1 MPFKSDKQRRFLWSQ
16 KPEVAKKFAEH
27 HQRGGHAGR
36 QKNWGTRREHMTDD
50 IKQAA
55 GVAADFLPIVGDA
68 RSAGRAY
75 DAWKQGDYGGAALEG
90 LGTAVGWVPVA
101 GPLARGGVR
110 LARNADMVRPA
121 LTDPDYAKLLAREV
135 AGKKGPMA
143 KSAGASA
150 RLGTDAP
157 VYKFTEHAKANQY
170 TDRLGLPDTPE
181 ARKAASDIAQ
191 DATAIRA
198 GKRVDDPS
206 ISEGTTEWYEG
217 VNPRE
222 TGIPNYVNP
231 DIPLV
236 NEPQDLVDY
245 ALPTRAKWKELY
257 PNTPYPTKK
266 PGILTA
272 PPRKMSNK
280 IPGKQNPMWKPD
292 SMDPFGF
299 AEAHY
304 TTGPRRGKHRVG
316 PKVGDIAPGVGPIG
330 APKAAAPA
338 NPFAASL
345 KAKGYTDAQ
354 IAAIMK
360 AQGG

>member
-1 MPFKSDKQRRFLWSQ
+1 MPFKSDKQRRYLWSQ

-36 QKNWGTRREHMTDD
+36 QKNWGTRREHMADD

-55 GVAADFLPIVGDA
+55 GTAADFLPVIGDVRSVGRTADA
-68 RSAGRAY
+68 LRE
-75 DAWKQGDYGGAALEG
+75 GDYGGAALEG
-90 LGTAVGWVPVA
+90 LGTAVGWIPFA
-101 GPLARGGVR
+101 GPLARGGIR
-110 LARNADMVRPA
+110 AARNADMIAPA
-121 LTDPDYAKLLAREV
+121 LTDMDYAKLFAREV
-135 AGKKGPMA
+135 AGKEGPIA
-143 KSAGASA
+143 KSVGASA

-157 VYKFTEHAKANQY
+157 VHKFTKHDKALAGDY
-170 TDRLGLPDTPE
+170 TNRLGLPNTAE
-181 ARKAASDIAQ
+181 ARKAASDIAA

-206 ISEGTTEWYEG
+206 ISEGQTKWYEA
-217 VNPRE
+217 VNPKE
-222 TGIPNYVNP
+222 EGIPNYINP
-231 DIPLV
+231 DLPLT
-236 NEPQDLVDY
+236 NEAQDLVDY
-245 ALPTRAKWKELY
+245 ALPTPSKWNELY

-272 PPRKMSNK
+272 QPRKMSNRY
-280 IPGKQNPMWKPD
+280 PGRQNPMWKPGQY
-292 SMDPFGF
+292 DPFGF
-299 AEAHY
+299 AEAGY
-304 TTGPRRGKHRVG
+304 KTGPRRGRHRVG
-316 PKVGDIAPGVGPIG
+316 PTAGEVAPGLGPI
-330 APKAAAPA
+330 AAKPAA